1 MYGMTSDLYLRENKN
16 KELAWLF
23 DISRLPDPTKR
34 MDKEYAITGDV
45 KMDIERISD
54 IKKELG
60 RRLKMSI

>member
-1 MYGMTSDLYLRENKN
+1 
-16 KELAWLF
+16 
-23 DISRLPDPTKR
+23 
-34 MDKEYAITGDV
+34 MDKEYTITGDV